1 MSELEIIQLEYL
13 TKCSKG
19 VLIQLW
25 GDIELPEKYHK
36 YTSCMEKQE
45 NYKRL
50 KCFTGILV
58 RAERRENKEKKKDNY
73 QHNQVIELFWGES

>member
-1 MSELEIIQLEYL
+1 
-13 TKCSKG
+13 
-19 VLIQLW
+19 
-25 GDIELPEKYHK
+25 
-36 YTSCMEKQE
+36 MEKQE

-73 QHNQVIELFWGES
+73 QHNQVIELF